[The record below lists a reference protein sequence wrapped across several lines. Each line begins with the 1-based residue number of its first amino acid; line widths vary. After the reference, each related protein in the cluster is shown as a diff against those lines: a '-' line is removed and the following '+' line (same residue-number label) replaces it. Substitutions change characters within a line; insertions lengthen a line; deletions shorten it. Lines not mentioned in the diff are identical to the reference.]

1 MKISKS
7 LIVGYLNIN
16 SLRNKFELL
25 KPFIYNA
32 LYIFLVLET
41 KMNSSFPN
49 SPLETGISD
58 FHKLTAFSLKSH
70 ILKAFLK
77 RIIRY

>member
-25 KPFIYNA
+25 KPSIYNA
-32 LYIFLVLET
+32 PDIFLVLET
-41 KMNSSFPN
+41 KLNSSFPN
-49 SPLETGISD
+49 SPLETEISD

-70 ILKAFLK
+70 ILKAPLK